1 MTSPTKKFLQSESTR
16 RDLLDAARDLF
27 TERGY
32 ADTPLEE
39 VVQRAHVTRGALY
52 HHFRDK
58 EDLFRAVHREV
69 AQSVHDR
76 VWQALGQASDPW
88 EGLLFGCRA
97 FLDSCLDPS
106 VQRIVLVDTPA
117 VLGDEDLHEYDE
129 NHDLVLIRK
138 ALEGAMEAGLMP
150 RRPAEPLAHLLLGAM
165 HQAAIFIAT
174 APDPKAARQSMGEA
188 VDGLLESLRA

>member
-1 MTSPTKKFLQSESTR
+1 MTSASKKFLQSESTR
-16 RDLLDAARDLF
+16 RDLLDAARGLF

-39 VVQRAHVTRGALY
+39 VVQRAGVTRGALY

-58 EDLFRAVHREV
+58 EDLFRAVHAEV

-76 VWQALGQASDPW
+76 VTQSLAEASDPW

-106 VQRIVLVDTPA
+106 VQRIMLIDTRS
-117 VLGDEDLHEYDE
+117 VLGEHMHGDDE
-129 NHDLVLIRK
+129 NEDLVLIRK
-138 ALEGAMEAGLMP
+138 GLEGAMDAGLMP
-150 RRPAEPLAHLLLGAM
+150 RKPAEPLAHLLLGAM

-174 APDPKAARQSMGEA
+174 APDPEQARAGMGEA
-188 VDGLLESLRA
+188 VDALLESLRS

>member
-1 MTSPTKKFLQSESTR
+1 MATASKKFLQSEATR
-16 RDLLDAARDLF
+16 HELMDAARDLF

-39 VVQRAHVTRGALY
+39 VVQRAGVTRGALY
-52 HHFRDK
+52 HHFKDK
-58 EDLFRAVHREV
+58 EDLFRAVHNQV
-69 AQSVHDR
+69 AQSVLDSINEAVGR
-76 VWQALGQASDPW
+76 AANPW

-97 FLDSCLDPS
+97 FLDSCLDPT
-106 VQRIVLVDTPA
+106 VQRIMLVDSGA
-117 VLGDEDLHEYDE
+117 VLGHEHMHGEDE

-138 ALEGAMEAGLMP
+138 GLEGAMEAGLMP

-174 APDPKAARQSMGEA
+174 APDQPAAREAMGQA
-188 VDGLLESLRA
+188 VDGLLESLRT

>member
-1 MTSPTKKFLQSESTR
+1 MTSSKKFLQSESTR
-16 RDLLDAARDLF
+16 RDLLDAARALF

-39 VVQRAHVTRGALY
+39 VVQRAGVTRGALY

-58 EDLFRAVHREV
+58 EDLFRAVHDQV
-69 AQSVHDR
+69 GQSVHDR
-76 VWQALGQASDPW
+76 ITGAVGSASDPW

-106 VQRIVLVDTPA
+106 VQRIVLIDSAA
-117 VLGDEDLHEYDE
+117 VLGHEHMHEEDEK
-129 NHDLVLIRK
+129 HDLVLIRK
-138 ALEGAMEAGLMP
+138 GLEQAMDAGLVKP
-150 RRPAEPLAHLLLGAM
+150 QPAEPLAHLLLGAM

-174 APDPKAARQSMGEA
+174 APDKKKARASMGEA
-188 VDGLLESLRA
+188 VDGLLESLRS

>member
-1 MTSPTKKFLQSESTR
+1 MTSASKKFLQSESTR
-16 RDLLDAARDLF
+16 RDLLDAARGLF

-39 VVQRAHVTRGALY
+39 VVQRAGVTRGALY

-58 EDLFRAVHREV
+58 EDLFRAVHAEV

-76 VWQALGQASDPW
+76 VTQSLAEASDPW

-106 VQRIVLVDTPA
+106 VQRIMLIDTRA
-117 VLGDEDLHEYDE
+117 VLGEHMHGDEESE
-129 NHDLVLIRK
+129 DLVLIK
-138 ALEGAMEAGLMP
+138 KGLEGAMDAGLMP
-150 RRPAEPLAHLLLGAM
+150 QKPAEPLAHLLLGAM

-174 APDPKAARQSMGEA
+174 APDPEQARASMGEA
-188 VDGLLESLRA
+188 VDALLESLRS